1 MNSCHICN
9 KNILG
14 GNRTSII
21 VSKKAGPRDNLPR
34 GNEKN
39 QETLLVN
46 QHYSCFCRID
56 LMIEELIKLD
66 QMTYI
71 FKGVLW
77 EI

>member
-1 MNSCHICN
+1 M
-9 KNILG
+9 
-14 GNRTSII
+14 I

-34 GNEKN
+34 NNERK

-56 LMIEELIKLD
+56 LIKELVKLD
-66 QMTYI
+66 QMAYI